1 MKKLKLTTD
10 PPPRPLQP
18 HVMHLRM
25 RVRLHIHQRWWWRG
39 LRVRVQLWV
48 ARVRECVWGRELRVD
63 ERRVG
68 GLAGGGDGRG

>member
-1 MKKLKLTTD
+1 M
-10 PPPRPLQP
+10 
-18 HVMHLRM
+18 RM
-25 RVRLHIHQRWWWRG
+25 
-39 LRVRVQLWV
+39 RVQLWV